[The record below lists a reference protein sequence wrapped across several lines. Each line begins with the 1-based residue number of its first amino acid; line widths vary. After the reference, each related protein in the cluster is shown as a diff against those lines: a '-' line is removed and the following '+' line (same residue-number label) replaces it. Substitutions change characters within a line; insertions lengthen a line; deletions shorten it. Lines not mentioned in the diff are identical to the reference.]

1 MFFPVLLITTS
12 LTTSA
17 SPLVFFSLLDFF
29 FSSPVLTCTSQFG
42 TVRPTMRVLCV
53 TSHRQSALN
62 RVLHLL
68 EMLQWIPIPPRSF
81 HGPKKPY
88 IWTAPPLTSFSLPLF
103 CLLTLMPAHGPP
115 AAPCTCQV
123 QSQLR
128 DFAVAALLLGTL
140 FLVLPDSLISFWC
153 LLKCGIS
160 TVKSSLTTAVHSM
173 PHLYSFFSP
182 LFSPLVG
189 ILSLLYTDEFLA
201 SSVLAI
207 SYIKYFRN
215 DFIIPFS
222 FMGLQVV

>member
-17 SPLVFFSLLDFF
+17 GPLVLFSLFDFF

-68 EMLQWIPIPPRSF
+68 EMLQWVSIPPRSF
-81 HGPKKPY
+81 RGPKKPY
-88 IWTAPPLTSFSLPLF
+88 IWTAPPPLPHSLCLSFA
-103 CLLTLMPAHGPP
+103 CLLWCQHMGLP

-123 QSQLR
+123 RSQLR

-153 LLKCGIS
+153 LFKCGIS

-173 PHLYSFFSP
+173 PHLYSFF
-182 LFSPLVG
+182 
-189 ILSLLYTDEFLA
+189 LLYFL
-201 SSVLAI
+201 
-207 SYIKYFRN
+207 
-215 DFIIPFS
+215 P
-222 FMGLQVV
+222 